1 MKFSDPCDQLL
12 EAFVKARSTMVKPQ
26 KNRANEHL
34 KSKYA
39 DLNAVNDAMGPA
51 MSTNNLLMI
60 CNPTHEAGQAKDVML
75 ISVTLIH
82 VPSGQSMSDVIQIP
96 LGKADPQGA
105 GSAISYGRRYAK
117 LAIFDLNAADDD
129 GQRGAERT
137 VEEYMTMIDRCES
150 TEKLT
155 AIWSE
160 VSKNPAMKK
169 ALADQVR
176 DVGAALKI
184 REAKKFNAAAPANA
198 LKGEKTVTVQAAA
211 TTDNNTPAAPAA
223 GDQSDF

>member
-26 KNRANEHL
+26 KNRRNDGF
-34 KSKYA
+34 KTNYA
-39 DLNAVNDAMGPA
+39 DLSAVNDAMGPA

-82 VPSGQSMSDVIQIP
+82 VPSGQNMSDVIQIP

-129 GQRGAERT
+129 GQRGSERT

-160 VSKNPAMKK
+160 VSRNPAMKK

-184 REAKKFNAAAPANA
+184 KEAKNFNAAAPANA
-198 LKGEKTVTVQAAA
+198 VKGEKSVTVKPAA

>member
-26 KNRANEHL
+26 KNRRNDGF
-34 KSKYA
+34 KTNYA
-39 DLNAVNDAMGPA
+39 DLSAVNDAMGPA

-150 TEKLT
+150 TEKLK

-176 DVGAALKI
+176 DVGAALTIKES
-184 REAKKFNAAAPANA
+184 RNFNPAAPANA